1 MFGWDFDE
9 LALLV
14 GGICLALR
22 VLGGLALVL
31 WRFVADSPLVFRL
44 RPWTTLLSAGAFALI
59 AIAAL
64 SQVTGAMPPRG
75 IRLTGYF
82 FTGLGGVMIGSIF
95 DFFLTFR
102 LYRLSHRL
110 MALHVPKY
118 REQLLHGDEQMRL
131 GAANRLIAVGVSARA
146 ARPELLGLFSDK
158 SNEMRAAA
166 VHAVLVGIP
175 DPPDDDA
182 EVQKA
187 ARAGLGDSSLQVR
200 VFAAAILA
208 DYAAPAADVLP
219 VLCAGVESE
228 DVSVNSAACTALGR
242 LGPAATPA
250 IPALRDWV
258 LKEKSPHKAALDAL
272 VKLGE
277 PAIPAL
283 IELLDRGDNTDKWMA
298 ARALGDLGEP
308 ARAALPALRKLSIQR
323 MVLASAAAK
332 KAIRKLGGDIR

>member
-9 LALLV
+9 LALLI
-14 GGICLALR
+14 GGGYLALR
-22 VLGGLALVL
+22 VLGGLALVI
-31 WRFVADSPLVFRL
+31 WRFFTDSTLAFHI
-44 RPWTTLLSAGAFALI
+44 RPWTPLLSSAAVGLVAA
-59 AIAAL
+59 AAL
-64 SQVTGAMPPRG
+64 SQITGGLPPNIRFVAYSVT
-75 IRLTGYF
+75 F
-82 FTGLGGVMIGSIF
+82 FGGLMLGSMF
-95 DFFLTFR
+95 DLFLTFR
-102 LYRLSHRL
+102 LYRLSYLL

-118 REQLLHGDEQMRL
+118 REQLLHGDEQVRL
-131 GAANRLIAVGVSARA
+131 GTVYRLIALGASARA
-146 ARPELLGLFSDK
+146 ARPELLALFSDE
-158 SNEMRAAA
+158 SAELRAAA

-187 ARAGLGDSSLQVR
+187 ARTGLGDSSLQVR

-208 DYAAPAADVLP
+208 AYAAPAADVLP

-228 DVSVNSAACTALGR
+228 DVSVNAAACTALGR

-250 IPALRDWV
+250 IPVLRDWV
-258 LKEKSPHKAALDAL
+258 LKEKMGPKAAMDAL

-283 IELLDRGDNTDKWMA
+283 IELLDRGDNTDKWQA
-298 ARALGDLGEP
+298 AIALGDMGEP
-308 ARAALPALRKLSIQR
+308 ARIALPALRKLSIQR
-323 MVLASAAAK
+323 TTLASAAAK